1 MTPPDGQTC
10 TSANASG
17 TVSANVTKVAVTCN
31 TFVARALPAIYNTGK
46 AIAYGAF
53 RAGGPGVGELPTDA
67 QILEDLRLMN
77 DAGFNLIRLFGADA
91 VSDKVLRLAAANY
104 PAIQFQ
110 LGIYLQ
116 GASAPACT
124 DAVNTAQMTKG
135 IELARAYTNVSTVS
149 VGNETSFAN
158 NLPVSCLVS
167 YVRSVRSQVLQPVT
181 ADDDQS
187 FFAGRAANG
196 SKPDTVVQLLDFVA
210 IHTYPMSY
218 VANWDWQQTAV
229 TAGPAR
235 AQAMMLAARDVAVAS
250 YDAVANYNY
259 RTADGTMA
267 TIGATRPIVIGE
279 TGWKARQTNNTSSI
293 EGYAARAVNAKWYM
307 DLMRAWE
314 RSTATAP
321 KAIFYFSAFDE
332 SWKGNDDGWGL
343 WDSARAARYGLCGTP
358 AGTPCNADLYAGAGY
373 FGALAPATGSYAVLD
388 FNTVGVTYTLSPFG
402 GAATSLTSA
411 GVPAG
416 GPSGQVL
423 KFARPASADCFA
435 GTTLSVGDKLSIGR
449 VPFAA
454 NATTMTVRIYAPAA
468 GLNVKLKLEDANDN
482 THTVETDVTT
492 TAAGW
497 QTLTFDFANQAP
509 GTAALN
515 TAFTFN
521 KLTIFPNFSCGSGA
535 PADADFYVGPITF
548 VGADAPSAPPLVAPP
563 PPGVAAAY
571 TILDFDNPAVTASSF
586 GAEGGGIAAAG
597 SYPAGGPTG
606 NAFLLSRGSDPNFC
620 YSGTTFGLTA
630 AFTIPAVPFSATATS
645 ISVQIYSP
653 TALPIMRVK
662 LENSANNTQLVEA
675 DQQLAVGWQTL
686 TFNFA
691 AGLTAGGTYDKLTL
705 FPGFSCGV
713 GTEVTSTT
721 VYYIG
726 AIRFLGG

>member
-1 MTPPDGQTC
+1 
-10 TSANASG
+10 
-17 TVSANVTKVAVTCN
+17 
-31 TFVARALPAIYNTGK
+31 
-46 AIAYGAF
+46 
-53 RAGGPGVGELPTDA
+53 
-67 QILEDLRLMN
+67 
-77 DAGFNLIRLFGADA
+77 
-91 VSDKVLRLAAANY
+91 
-104 PAIQFQ
+104 
-110 LGIYLQ
+110 
-116 GASAPACT
+116 
-124 DAVNTAQMTKG
+124 
-135 IELARAYTNVSTVS
+135 
-149 VGNETSFAN
+149 
-158 NLPVSCLVS
+158 
-167 YVRSVRSQVLQPVT
+167 
-181 ADDDQS
+181 
-187 FFAGRAANG
+187 
-196 SKPDTVVQLLDFVA
+196 
-210 IHTYPMSY
+210 
-218 VANWDWQQTAV
+218 
-229 TAGPAR
+229 
-235 AQAMMLAARDVAVAS
+235 MLAARDVAVAS

-521 KLTIFPNFSCGSGA
+521 QLTIFPNFSCGSGA

>member
-1 MTPPDGQTC
+1 MKSIPRLFTLFLATVALGLPLTGCEPGNP
-10 TSANASG
+10 SAKAIPTLTLPGVSPSSVTLTTGDTQALVASG
-17 TVSANVTKVAVTCN
+17 TYSDGSTETLTTRVTYTSSNTAVATVSSAGIITAV
-31 TFVARALPAIYNTGK
+31 
-46 AIAYGAF
+46 
-53 RAGGPGVGELPTDA
+53 GVGTA
-67 QILEDLRLMN
+67 AI
-77 DAGFNLIRLFGADA
+77 NLA
-91 VSDKVLRLAAANY
+91 Y
-104 PAIQFQ
+104 PA
-110 LGIYLQ
+110 
-116 GASAPACT
+116 SAA
-124 DAVNTAQMTKG
+124 TA
-135 IELARAYTNVSTVS
+135 TVS
-149 VGNETSFAN
+149 VTVNAPV
-158 NLPVSCLVS
+158 PVSIAVA
-167 YVRSVRSQVLQPVT
+167 PKTATVT
-181 ADDDQS
+181 VTGTQA
-187 FFAGRAANG
+187 
-196 SKPDTVVQLLDFVA
+196 L
-210 IHTYPMSY
+210 
-218 VANWDWQQTAV
+218 AV
-229 TAGPAR
+229 TATYGNASTG
-235 AQAMMLAARDVAVAS
+235 ALTTGLIWSTANAAIATVSNTGVVTGVAVGT
-250 YDAVANYNY
+250 VNI
-259 RTADGTMA
+259 TARHSSGPSSIA
-267 TIGATRPIVIGE
+267 TITVTRQVP
-279 TGWKARQTNNTSSI
+279 T
-293 EGYAARAVNAKWYM
+293 
-307 DLMRAWE
+307 
-314 RSTATAP
+314 
-321 KAIFYFSAFDE
+321 
-332 SWKGNDDGWGL
+332 
-343 WDSARAARYGLCGTP
+343 
-358 AGTPCNADLYAGAGY
+358 
-373 FGALAPATGSYAVLD
+373 YAVLD

-675 DQQLAVGWQTL
+675 DQQLAVGWQTV

-691 AGLTAGGTYDKLTL
+691 AGLAAGGTYDKLTL

>member
-1 MTPPDGQTC
+1 MKSIARLFTLFLATAALGLPLTGCEPGNPSAKAIPTLSLISVSPPSVTLTTGDTQALSVTGSYSDGSTETLTTRVTY
-10 TSANASG
+10 TSTNTAVA
-17 TVSANVTKVAVTCN
+17 TVSTAGVITAVG
-31 TFVARALPAIYNTGK
+31 AGSAAI
-46 AIAYGAF
+46 
-53 RAGGPGVGELPTDA
+53 
-67 QILEDLRLMN
+67 
-77 DAGFNLIRLFGADA
+77 NLADA
-91 VSDKVLRLAAANY
+91 AN
-104 PAIQFQ
+104 
-110 LGIYLQ
+110 
-116 GASAPACT
+116 SR
-124 DAVNTAQMTKG
+124 TA
-135 IELARAYTNVSTVS
+135 TVS
-149 VGNETSFAN
+149 VTVNAPV
-158 NLPVSCLVS
+158 PVSIAVA
-167 YVRSVRSQVLQPVT
+167 PKTATITVT
-181 ADDDQS
+181 GTQA
-187 FFAGRAANG
+187 
-196 SKPDTVVQLLDFVA
+196 L
-210 IHTYPMSY
+210 
-218 VANWDWQQTAV
+218 AV
-229 TAGPAR
+229 TATYGNASTG
-235 AQAMMLAARDVAVAS
+235 ALTTGLTWSTANAAVATVSNTGVVTGVAVGT
-250 YDAVANYNY
+250 VNI
-259 RTADGTMA
+259 TA
-267 TIGATRPIVIGE
+267 RH
-279 TGWKARQTNNTSSI
+279 SS
-293 EGYAARAVNAKWYM
+293 GPT
-307 DLMRAWE
+307 
-314 RSTATAP
+314 STATITVTRQVP
-321 KAIFYFSAFDE
+321 
-332 SWKGNDDGWGL
+332 
-343 WDSARAARYGLCGTP
+343 T
-358 AGTPCNADLYAGAGY
+358 
-373 FGALAPATGSYAVLD
+373 YAVLD
-388 FNTVGVTYTLSPFG
+388 FNTAGVTYTLSPFG
-402 GAATSLTSA
+402 GASATLTSA

-416 GPSGQVL
+416 APSGQVL

-435 GTTLSVGDKLSIGR
+435 GVTLSVGDKLSIGR

-492 TAAGW
+492 TVAGW

-630 AFTIPAVPFSATATS
+630 AFTIPAVPFSATAS
-645 ISVQIYSP
+645 RISVQIYSP
-653 TALPIMRVK
+653 TALPIMRAK
-662 LENSANNTQLVEA
+662 LENSGNSAQFVEA
-675 DQQLAVGWQTL
+675 DQQLVVGWQTV
-686 TFNFA
+686 TFDFA
-691 AGLTAGGTYDKLTL
+691 ASLTAGGTYDKLTL